1 VRSYHAKIQRM
12 AATQKISVAMGRD
25 ELRLAKTAAHEE
37 GVSLSAYVTSAVR
50 ERLQERRRM
59 EAAREFLATFAPEEL
74 PTLEEQRELV
84 EIWTRPRV
92 GTSGARKT
100 RAPGKRRPRVT

>member
-1 VRSYHAKIQRM
+1 M

-37 GVSLSAYVTSAVR
+37 GVSLSAYVTRAVR

-59 EAAREFLATFAPEEL
+59 EAARELLSTFAPDEL
-74 PTLEEQRELV
+74 PTPEEQRELV
-84 EIWTRPRV
+84 ELWTRARPAIRRPAK
-92 GTSGARKT
+92 TRPARKR
-100 RAPGKRRPRVT
+100 RAQAT